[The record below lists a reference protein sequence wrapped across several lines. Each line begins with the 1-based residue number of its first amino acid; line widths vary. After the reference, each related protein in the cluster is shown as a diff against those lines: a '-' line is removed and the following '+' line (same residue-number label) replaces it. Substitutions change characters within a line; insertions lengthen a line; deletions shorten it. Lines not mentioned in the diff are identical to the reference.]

1 MAFPPSPRAV
11 VTGAAGGLGRAFCL
25 ELVKRGA
32 RIVASDIDPAGLE
45 ETIRKVTDGA
55 RDGTSAEVHAVRCDV
70 SKLDDVERLAT
81 EAERLLGGVDVL
93 VNNAGVVA
101 GGRVGDIPIADWE
114 WVLGVN
120 LWGVIHGCHVFAP
133 RMRKQRAGHIVNVA
147 SSAGLVSFPWWAP
160 YCVSKYGVVAL
171 SESLHGELAQDGVSV
186 TVLCPGF
193 FRSGIQQKGRVTADP
208 ALVRLMETLMAESP
222 LQADGVARLALA
234 SAEAG
239 KLYALTHADGRW
251 VWRAKRWLPRP
262 FYAVLP
268 RLMRKRAKKMGYDI
282 AM

>member
-1 MAFPPSPRAV
+1 MAFPASPRAV
-11 VTGAAGGLGRAFCL
+11 VTGAASGLGREFCF
-25 ELVKRGA
+25 ELARRGA
-32 RIVASDIDPAGLE
+32 RIVASDIDGAGLE
-45 ETIRKVTDGA
+45 ETLRKVTDGV
-55 RDGTSAEVHAVRCDV
+55 RNGSSPEVHAVRCDV
-70 SKLDDVERLAT
+70 SKVADVERLAS
-81 EAERLLGGVDVL
+81 EADRLLGGVDVL

-101 GGRVGDIPIADWE
+101 GGRVGDVPIADWE

-133 RMRKQRAGHIVNVA
+133 RMRKQRSGHIVNVA

-171 SESLHGELAQDGVSV
+171 SEALHGELAQEGVTV

-193 FRSGIQQKGRVTADP
+193 FRSGIQKKGRVSADP
-208 ALVRLMETLMAESP
+208 ALVQLMETLMAESS
-222 LQADGVARLALA
+222 LQADGVARVALA
-234 SAEAG
+234 AAEAG

-251 VWRAKRWLPRP
+251 VWRVKRLLPRP

-268 RLMRKRAKKMGYDI
+268 RLMHKRAKKMGYEI
-282 AM
+282 AI